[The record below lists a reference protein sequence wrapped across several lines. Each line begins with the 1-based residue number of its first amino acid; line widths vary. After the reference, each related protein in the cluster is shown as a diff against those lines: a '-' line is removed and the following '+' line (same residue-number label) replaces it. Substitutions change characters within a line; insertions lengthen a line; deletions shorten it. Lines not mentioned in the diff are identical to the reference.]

1 MPQLQSLE
9 VQMSSGSAGAAFT
22 TIQRVQNV
30 SVGANLERT
39 TTKVLGRFK
48 PLTERPI
55 NNFVPIQYNVSFVK
69 VTREVEDA
77 LGFINTTG
85 VGMVYG
91 GNGNTID
98 GYGCRN
104 LSFLVSPLQT
114 NNYVGQ
120 INVYSGCVSS
130 YRVSAS
136 VGEPAQASF
145 GGEGLEWTNTLNNG
159 GRSTT
164 QLTNYSLI
172 TPENVSISGIDV
184 SGFGISGITAQSFE
198 LNLSI
203 ARQSAFRL
211 GQRLPVNRV
220 VTDINASLS
229 FRGFFEGIEVFTGFG
244 QFNCGQPYTG
254 TMYFTLSPGCGS
266 YTGTTYAIRNPYLD
280 SLQIGAQVGNFT
292 TVDMQFSVPISINSG
307 EAATG
312 SNLVIL

>member
-9 VQMSSGSAGAAFT
+9 VQMSSGSAGAALT
-22 TIQRVQNV
+22 TIQRVQSA

-48 PLTERPI
+48 PIAERPI
-55 NNFVPIQYNVSFVK
+55 NNFTPIQYNVSYVK
-69 VTREVEDA
+69 VTREVEDS
-77 LGFINTTG
+77 LGFINNTG
-85 VGMVYG
+85 VGIVYG
-91 GNGNTID
+91 GNGNSID

-104 LSFLVSPLQT
+104 LSFLVSPVQS
-114 NNYVGQ
+114 NNYNGQ

-145 GGEGLEWTNTLNNG
+145 GGEALEWTNSLNNG
-159 GRSTT
+159 GRSV
-164 QLTNYSLI
+164 QLTSANLI
-172 TPENVSISGIDV
+172 TPENVNISGIDV

-198 LNLSI
+198 LNLNI

-220 VTDINASLS
+220 VTDINASLA

-244 QFNCGQPYTG
+244 QFNCGQAYTG
-254 TMYFTLSPGCGS
+254 TMYFTLVPGCGS
-266 YTGTTYAIRNPYLD
+266 YTGTTYAVKNPYLD
-280 SLQIGAQVGNFT
+280 SIQIGAQVGNFT

-312 SNLVIL
+312 CNLIIL